1 MKETLKKLRT
11 ENRYSQD
18 LLAKILGISRL
29 SYMKYESGEVEPS
42 VEIVRKLAKIYKVSY
57 KTLIDNELSSERK
70 TVSYDNS
77 TSSTYGYEVASP
89 VPSYG
94 SARFSE
100 NGAMSPN
107 MVSQFAQ
114 ILTTLQNTVIN
125 LQKQF
130 NDFQAS
136 VGTSTPSGFNK
147 SASFNKN
154 DFFSK
159 IGSVQI
165 DSSFIEELRGASLI

>member
-42 VEIVRKLAKIYKVSY
+42 VEIVRKLSKIYKVSY
-57 KTLIDNELSSERK
+57 KTLIDNELNSEHK
-70 TVSYDNS
+70 TVYYGTS
-77 TSSTYGYEVASP
+77 TSFANNYEVASP
-89 VPSYG
+89 VPSYE
-94 SARFSE
+94 SSRVSE
-100 NGAMSPN
+100 NAAMSQN
-107 MVSQFAQ
+107 MVSDFAL
-114 ILTTLQNTVIN
+114 ILTELQNTIIN
-125 LQKQF
+125 MQNKLLAIQKTTET
-130 NDFQAS
+130 NNS
-136 VGTSTPSGFNK
+136 FNK

>member
-57 KTLIDNELSSERK
+57 QTLIDNELNSEHK
-70 TVSYDNS
+70 TVFYSNS
-77 TSSTYGYEVASP
+77 AYNYEVANP

-94 SARFSE
+94 SSSFSE
-100 NGAMSPN
+100 NSTMSPN
-107 MVSQFAQ
+107 MFSQFAQ
-114 ILTTLQNTVIN
+114 ILSTLQNTIMN
-125 LQKQF
+125 LQEQF
-130 NDFQAS
+130 NAFQSS
-136 VGTSTPSGFNK
+136 VVTSTPSGFNK

-154 DFFSK
+154 DFFSQ

-165 DSSFIEELRGASLI
+165 DSSFIDELRGASLI